1 VLENNN
7 RIQVGGMLGT
17 PWAARSLHSR
27 SSDAIS
33 VPPMLIDKALV
44 KLINRDVTKIP
55 MLAVLNYTLIT

>member
-1 VLENNN
+1 
-7 RIQVGGMLGT
+7 
-17 PWAARSLHSR
+17 LHSR

-55 MLAVLNYTLIT
+55 MLAVLNYTLTT